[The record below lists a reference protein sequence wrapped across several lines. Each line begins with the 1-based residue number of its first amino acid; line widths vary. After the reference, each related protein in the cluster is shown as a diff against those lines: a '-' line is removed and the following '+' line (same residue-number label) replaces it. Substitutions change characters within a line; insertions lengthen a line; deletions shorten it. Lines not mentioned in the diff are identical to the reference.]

1 LKSSAVS
8 GRLAIRMN
16 KPIIVVGSINMDLVV
31 RVQRQPTPGETIL
44 GGDYLTI
51 PGGKGANQAVAAARA
66 GGVVKMCGLVGSD
79 PFGPVLRVNLT
90 SNGVDTGHVG
100 TWNGPSGVA
109 LITVDDTGQNM
120 IVVSPGANGHVLP
133 SMIPD
138 ALLREAGMVML
149 QLEIP
154 LETVRD
160 VIQACRID
168 KTPVL
173 LNPAPAQVLPND
185 LLDGVRY
192 VVANETEVMLL
203 GAGQD
208 ELSSARRLRARGVDT
223 VIVTLGERGVLWV
236 GQGGEGRLPAHVVKA
251 VDTTAAGDGF
261 CGALAVKLSEGA
273 SLEDSLKF
281 ANAAGAIAVTRPGA
295 QPSLASRGEI
305 ERFLAS

>member
-1 LKSSAVS
+1 
-8 GRLAIRMN
+8 MN

-44 GGDYLTI
+44 GGDYVTI

-66 GGVVKMCGLVGSD
+66 GGVVKMLGLVGSD
-79 PFGPVLRVNLT
+79 PFGPVLRENLT
-90 SNGVDTGHVG
+90 SNGVDAGFVG

-109 LITVDDTGQNM
+109 LITVDDKGQNM

-133 SMIPD
+133 SMIPGT
-138 ALLREAGMVML
+138 LLREAGMVML

-154 LETVRD
+154 LETVRE
-160 VIQACRID
+160 VIRSCRIE
-168 KTPVL
+168 KTPVM
-173 LNPAPAQVLPND
+173 LNPAPAQTLPD
-185 LLDGVRY
+185 DVLDGVRY

-203 GAGQD
+203 GAGQN

-236 GQGGEGRLPAHVVKA
+236 GPAGEGSLPGHVVKA

-273 SLEDSLKF
+273 SLENALKF
-281 ANAAGAIAVTRPGA
+281 ANAAGAMAVTRPGA

-305 ERFLAS
+305 EGFLSS